1 MAVTPANRDALREQ
15 AFAMSARGM
24 GVREIADRLAIN
36 KDTASKYVREERRR
50 RSHDRDAEDA
60 IREVV
65 ASLRFVLTDLHEQ
78 YEQIEGIT
86 PHAMYA
92 RAKLA
97 EAIRRCGRDLIGLY
111 GVTLPETDPEI
122 VSIKRMLEMVTS
134 PFPTP
139 GGSPA
144 VGEQAVLERHA
155 EGFEDDGHDYR
166 LDTIQQTRDGRHLRV
181 GNREVG
187 EEEQHEDRWDDE
199 EGTGNDAPKCAV
211 HPPAYVGCQLLGLGP
226 R

>member
-1 MAVTPANRDALREQ
+1 MAVTPANRDSLREQ

-60 IREVV
+60 VRDVV
-65 ASLRFVLTDLHEQ
+65 ASLRFILTDLHAQ
-78 YEQIEGIT
+78 YESVEGTT
-86 PHAMYA
+86 PHAQYA

-111 GVTLPETDPEI
+111 GVALPETDPEI
-122 VSIKRMLEMVTS
+122 VSMKRMLEMVTS

-139 GGSPA
+139 GGYPA
-144 VGEQAVLERHA
+144 VGEQAVLDRHDEA
-155 EGFEDDGHDYR
+155 LDEDDYNPYR
-166 LDTIQQTRDGRHLRV
+166 LI
-181 GNREVG
+181 
-187 EEEQHEDRWDDE
+187 DDSP
-199 EGTGNDAPKCAV
+199 T
-211 HPPAYVGCQLLGLGP
+211 Y
-226 R
+226 